1 MNITGIIDKKMG
13 AFEARRKFGQIL
25 KEVEVKGDRFVV
37 ERHGE
42 AVAAVV
48 PISIYNQWK
57 KGRKDFFAQIR
68 TAAET
73 ADLSEEEAEVVIA
86 KAVKTTRQAVNL

>member
-1 MNITGIIDKKMG
+1 MNITGIVDKKMG

-25 KEVEVKGDRFVV
+25 REVEVKGDRFVV

-42 AVAAVV
+42 AVAAVI

-57 KGRKDFFAQIR
+57 KDRKDFFAQIR
-68 TAAET
+68 AAADT
-73 ADLSEEEAEVVIA
+73 ADLSEEAVETVIT
-86 KAVKTTRQAVNL
+86 KAVKATRQAAKL